1 MQSVNSNMDMKLRT
15 KEVVNIF
22 KKLNELN
29 LGISNFEEFDEFRK
43 ICNEFIRNGKEVQGE
58 IKVLGTK
65 RIICYN
71 LASKVECYL
80 KYDPKV

>member
-1 MQSVNSNMDMKLRT
+1 MDINTRT

-29 LGISNFEEFDEFRK
+29 LGISNFEEFNEFRK
-43 ICNEFIRNGKEVQGE
+43 ICNQFIRNNQKAQGE
-58 IKVLGTK
+58 IKIIGTK

-71 LASKVECYL
+71 LGNNIDCFL
-80 KYDPKV
+80 KYDSNV

>member
-1 MQSVNSNMDMKLRT
+1 MDINMRT

-43 ICNEFIRNGKEVQGE
+43 ICNEFIRNGEEVRGE
-58 IKVLGTK
+58 IEVLGTK
-65 RIICYN
+65 RIICYDLGKN
-71 LASKVECYL
+71 VECFL
-80 KYDPKV
+80 KYDPTI

>member
-1 MQSVNSNMDMKLRT
+1 MRT

-43 ICNEFIRNGKEVQGE
+43 ICNEFIRNGEEVRGE
-58 IKVLGTK
+58 IEVLGTK
-65 RIICYN
+65 RIICYDLGKN
-71 LASKVECYL
+71 VECFL
-80 KYDPKV
+80 KYDPTI